1 MNEYCHTDIC
11 TNIIKFK
18 AEKNFHINHFK
29 IGLMDS
35 NMAYRVRTFTVHY
48 GSVTPQVL
56 PQTPDKL
63 EGEKKR
69 LHELSLDLHT
79 CHAIIPTC
87 IYIMYTRDNTY

>member
-18 AEKNFHINHFK
+18 PEKNFHTNHFK

-35 NMAYRVRTFTVHY
+35 NMAYRVRAFTVHY
-48 GSVTPQVL
+48 GSVTPGVP

-79 CHAIIPTC
+79 CHAIHPYM
-87 IYIMYTRDNTY
+87 YIHHVHT